1 MSQKLQGTYSDVC
14 CDRSAC
20 RRPTGPLFARSKQ
33 HAAPDKRVEV
43 QLSLDEH
50 TTRRERQEQ
59 ARRVTNTDAHA
70 QEGRVSARRLVFRQ
84 LVREQE
90 LSINNCTSGYLDLP
104 LHEPGSTRHCAVVA
118 HEAATAPCLEICDVP
133 TGAAQSAG
141 VVVHKSVPALSLS
154 EGRMRSR

>member
-1 MSQKLQGTYSDVC
+1 MSQKLPGTYSDVC

-104 LHEPGSTRHCAVVA
+104 LHEPGSTGLQPTSRFLHNVLEGQSCYLLSWQSCFS
-118 HEAATAPCLEICDVP
+118 AA
-133 TGAAQSAG
+133 
-141 VVVHKSVPALSLS
+141 
-154 EGRMRSR
+154 R